1 MAQFV
6 GRALR
11 PVCKVSRR
19 AAAPSIVSPA
29 PSSSSATA
37 DLGFDNRRS
46 ACEELEDIDLPRF
59 PRAFGVDD
67 TDAAFGGDGDGGDD
81 PSIVLDV
88 LVCGAGPA
96 GPLRRRG
103 VRGGALRRRR
113 RPRAA
118 WRLAEQLRH
127 LGRRGRSAGRRLVG
141 QSVIGPEILFLR
153 ARAQKERELR
163 SKPA

>member
-1 MAQFV
+1 M
-6 GRALR
+6 
-11 PVCKVSRR
+11 SRR

-67 TDAAFGGDGDGGDD
+67 TDAAFGGDGDGGDN
-81 PSIVLDV
+81 PSTVLDV

-96 GPLRRRG
+96 GLLFADAASEAGLSVGVVDPAPLGAWPNNYGIWVDEVGRP
-103 VRGGALRRRR
+103 VGGWSVSRSS
-113 RPRAA
+113 
-118 WRLAEQLRH
+118 
-127 LGRRGRSAGRRLVG
+127 GRKS
-141 QSVIGPEILFLR
+141 SF
-153 ARAQKERELR
+153 
-163 SKPA
+163 